1 MCIPTTRVPST
12 RHRKEWR
19 ARLTTHAWCTGSGKS
34 WRMLLGACSTCVF
47 VVRLRALEL
56 GLGLYVS
63 RVPTHEHISDKPSR
77 EDYGVLERM
86 GAVRVRPHLSHHFR
100 QALAREALSIRQRRV
115 DTCMVASATVG
126 AGDVGVSVDG
136 V

>member
-1 MCIPTTRVPST
+1 MGRVP
-12 RHRKEWR
+12 
-19 ARLTTHAWCTGSGKS
+19 A
-34 WRMLLGACSTCVF
+34 
-47 VVRLRALEL
+47 
-56 GLGLYVS
+56 
-63 RVPTHEHISDKPSR
+63 HENISDNPSR
-77 EDYGVLERM
+77 EGYGVLERM

-126 AGDVGVSVDG
+126 AGDVGISVHG